1 MSTVVDA
8 EARTTPTAPP
18 PATRLRRLLLGRDTA
33 IIVLLALT
41 WVVSTATV
49 QSFGTANTVY
59 FLLEDIFPVL
69 LIALP
74 MTLVIITG
82 EIDLS
87 VGSMV
92 GLSTV
97 VVGALFQAGVAF
109 PLAALVAV
117 LVGAVGGA
125 FNGFLV
131 TKLGLPSLAVTIGTL
146 ALFRGLAVATLGDK
160 SVTGFPQEWK
170 DLVQNRL
177 FGAGT
182 AIPSIMW
189 LFLLLA
195 TFYVILLHFTST
207 GRAVYAIGLND
218 EAARFAGIDVGRV
231 KFAMFVGTG
240 TVAALAGVWF
250 SLYYNT
256 ARGDN
261 ATGLELSVVAAVLV
275 GGVSIFG
282 GRGGLPGV
290 IAGVLL
296 IGTLRSA
303 LRLADVSSDAINVA
317 TGLLLVVSV
326 IVPVLLT
333 WLGGLRRR
341 GA

>member
-1 MSTVVDA
+1 MSAVTDVDV
-8 EARTTPTAPP
+8 RTTPTGPP
-18 PATRLRRLLLGRDTA
+18 PATRLRRILLGRDSAT
-33 IIVLLALT
+33 IVLLAIT
-41 WVVSTATV
+41 WVVATLAV
-49 QSFGTANTVY
+49 PSFGSANTVY

-74 MTLVIITG
+74 MTMVIVSA

-97 VVGALFQAGVAF
+97 VVGSLFQAGVPYA
-109 PLAALVAV
+109 LAALVAV

-125 FNGFLV
+125 LNGFLV
-131 TKLGLPSLAVTIGTL
+131 TKVGLPSLAVTIGTL

-170 DLVQNRL
+170 DLVQNRM
-177 FGAGT
+177 FGPGT
-182 AIPSIMW
+182 AIPAIIW
-189 LFLLLA
+189 LFVLLA
-195 TFYVILLHFTST
+195 VGFGILLHFTST

-218 EAARFAGIDVGRV
+218 EAARFSGIDVGRI
-231 KFAMFVGTG
+231 KFAMFVATG

-250 SLYYNT
+250 TLYYNT

-261 ATGLELSVVAAVLV
+261 ATGLELSVIAAVLV

-326 IVPVLLT
+326 IVPSLLT
-333 WLGGLRRR
+333 WLGRFKPRRP
-341 GA
+341 

>member
-1 MSTVVDA
+1 MSTTVDA
-8 EARTTPTAPP
+8 DVRTTPTAPP
-18 PATRLRRLLLGRDTA
+18 TATRLRRVLLGRDAA
-33 IIVLLALT
+33 IVALLAAT
-41 WVVSTATV
+41 WLIATV
-49 QSFGTANTVY
+49 AVPNFGTANTVY

-97 VVGALFQAGVAF
+97 VVGSLFDAGLPFGV
-109 PLAALVAV
+109 AALVAV
-117 LVGAVGGA
+117 LVGAVGGL
-125 FNGFLV
+125 FNGVLV
-131 TKLGLPSLAVTIGTL
+131 TRVGLPSLAVTIGTL
-146 ALFRGLAVATLGDK
+146 ALYRGLAVATLGDK
-160 SVTGFPQEWK
+160 SVTGFPQSWK

-182 AIPSIMW
+182 ALPTIIW

-195 TFYVILLHFTST
+195 AFFIVLLHFTST

-218 EAARFAGIDVGRV
+218 EAARFSGIDAGRV
-231 KFAMFVGTG
+231 KMLMFVATG

-250 SLYYNT
+250 TLYYST

-282 GRGGLPGV
+282 GKGGLPGV
-290 IAGVLL
+290 IAGALL

-317 TGLLLVVSV
+317 TGLLLVVTV
-326 IVPVLLT
+326 IVPSFLA
-333 WLGGLRRR
+333 WLGRVTHR
-341 GA
+341 GS